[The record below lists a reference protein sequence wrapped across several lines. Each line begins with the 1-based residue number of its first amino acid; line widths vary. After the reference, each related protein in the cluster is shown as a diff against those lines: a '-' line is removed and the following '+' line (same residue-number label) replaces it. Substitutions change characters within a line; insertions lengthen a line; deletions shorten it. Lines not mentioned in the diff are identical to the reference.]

1 MNAGHLVLFDAEENW
16 TVTLGF
22 YCQHTVVHQPSDRW
36 ATQNVA
42 RQLHLIAER
51 KLISVGMWKFDL
63 RFDRSPNKIKMA
75 STLRVLAD
83 ADPLRIRMRPWPVA
97 SNPQPVA
104 MSRMLGATRSLFP
117 NHMQRRWVVLTNKL
131 QKIGIW
137 KQRVAVWLRPFGL
150 VCFGVIDGHAQVHV
164 AEIDAFESLG
174 HKQRIRGRVGPHINR
189 PNPVIETRG
198 INHELITFP
207 ASDGIA
213 HPGGREL
220 VDISREFPSIG
231 EDLTPE

>member
-51 KLISVGMWKFDL
+51 KLISVGMWRFDL

-83 ADPLRIRMRPWPVA
+83 ADPLRIRCAPGPSLRTL
-97 SNPQPVA
+97 NP
-104 MSRMLGATRSLFP
+104 SR
-117 NHMQRRWVVLTNKL
+117 
-131 QKIGIW
+131 
-137 KQRVAVWLRPFGL
+137 
-150 VCFGVIDGHAQVHV
+150 C
-164 AEIDAFESLG
+164 
-174 HKQRIRGRVGPHINR
+174 
-189 PNPVIETRG
+189 
-198 INHELITFP
+198 
-207 ASDGIA
+207 
-213 HPGGREL
+213 REC
-220 VDISREFPSIG
+220 
-231 EDLTPE
+231 